1 MKGKHSMKRITFL
14 LLCCFIACF
23 VTACGGGEQEETSVQ
38 ETMTIAAMPSID
50 KVPIIVGM
58 EQGYFEDHGLTVTLE
73 NFQSP
78 TDRNAALQAGEVDG
92 VMSDMVADVLYLA
105 AGMDMKMT
113 SLIQTDFAIIASTN
127 SGITSLDDITGNH
140 TNGIALNCLM
150 EYIADEAGEAQKVM
164 VPDVMTRIE
173 QVLSGDLDLAVVPE
187 PYGAMAEARGAVRI
201 GSSNDLG
208 IYAAVM
214 LFPEEYIENHGEAV
228 SAFYRGYADAV
239 EYLQNNGIDDV
250 LDAVIKVG
258 EFSEDAA
265 NALKATEFVPLEVP
279 EESQFTDII
288 AWMDQHPEF
297 DGPYDYLQFEDITD
311 VSVLEEIS

>member
-23 VTACGGGEQEETSVQ
+23 VASLRRRREQEETSVQ

-105 AGMDMKMT
+105 AGMDMEMT
-113 SLIQTDFAIIASTN
+113 SLIQNRFCNHRFTN

-228 SAFYRGYADAV
+228 SPAFLPR
-239 EYLQNNGIDDV
+239 ICRRRR
-250 LDAVIKVG
+250 IFCK
-258 EFSEDAA
+258 
-265 NALKATEFVPLEVP
+265 
-279 EESQFTDII
+279 
-288 AWMDQHPEF
+288 
-297 DGPYDYLQFEDITD
+297 ITA
-311 VSVLEEIS
+311 STMSLTP